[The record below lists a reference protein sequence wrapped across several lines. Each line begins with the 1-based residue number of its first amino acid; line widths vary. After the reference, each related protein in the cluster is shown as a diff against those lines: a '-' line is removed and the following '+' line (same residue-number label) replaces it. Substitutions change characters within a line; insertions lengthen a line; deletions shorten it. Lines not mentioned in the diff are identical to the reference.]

1 LNLNKTKNNS
11 VIDGSYTQPLNL
23 SETSSSTT
31 DKGSSLKGGIV
42 LTGEY
47 AAEGGKDVKRDFVE

>member
-1 LNLNKTKNNS
+1 M
-11 VIDGSYTQPLNL
+11 IDGSYTQPLNL